1 VPQSW
6 QFDDDK
12 ESHEEYSAHSD
23 GGGAEVCFAILN
35 TLPQHDAVGPA
46 GPCHP
51 ATMPLMAPLCS
62 PSRVQTNLSLLHA
75 CVHCRASK
83 TACTDQRPCT
93 RCRRLGLECSSDRG
107 ELRKRACKS
116 CHSAKVACGG
126 SGVGEACPRCKRL
139 GLECVPRDLPS
150 QGPRR
155 KRVRAEL
162 VQAHATLATYGTGGG
177 AYDVLDSCDPYARAA
192 LQNGAA
198 QLGVPTIAVSAA
210 GYTHASPAYAIATP
224 AARAL
229 YSGSPCDVFASASA
243 ATDAEELCRSR
254 SLPISSRS
262 LPNAHMHH
270 GGPTGAVQLAV
281 PLTTWAS
288 PSVTLAAHF
297 APLNLNTTSGL
308 ACAHMEPFGHAMPN
322 TGHPCG
328 MASPPPPPPP
338 VRQPPVQQPP
348 VQQPPV
354 QQPPV
359 QQPPPASPSG
369 VAKILSIASSLL
381 DLARPKSDPVQPRPR
396 PLAVATIA
404 SASPLAA
411 YGGADGASAFAAA
424 PVGTVPIPYAAVGV
438 PLCGTDSNRTTECD
452 RTSGDSS
459 EMESVSCSNSWRQT
473 QEEAFGDSVTSQS
486 SLDGM
491 ETSPQMA
498 GAVMETS
505 QPMLVTSPQMAGA
518 AATLDALAAL
528 PPTPFDLQAPPQASP
543 QAPVVIRVRQ
553 LSNLQALAQKLN
565 P

>member
-1 VPQSW
+1 MV
-6 QFDDDK
+6 
-12 ESHEEYSAHSD
+12 E
-23 GGGAEVCFAILN
+23 GRRCVAILN
-35 TLPQHDAVGPA
+35 TLPQHEAVGPA

-192 LQNGAA
+192 LQSGAA

-359 QQPPPASPSG
+359 QQPPVQQPPPASPSG

-459 EMESVSCSNSWRQT
+459 EMESVSRSNSWRQT

-543 QAPVVIRVRQ
+543 QAPVVISVRQ